1 MEPLIDY
8 VTAMS
13 PSGKVDL
20 PVQAART
27 DFGLLLDV
35 MAAAD
40 VNPMNTARALKAIEE
55 ENSSERIL
63 LATFTALPQGKK
75 FIELAQAFS
84 KEKLINFACLTQI
97 DGVKMDCA
105 AYMEDLEHKEDQ
117 ETIDV
122 DHMCEELVRLAA
134 ELEKAS
140 PSVSDSCLEN
150 FRDPGKEVVKHVLID
165 SQIERK
171 VDVDVWE
178 EDIISHLIIWYY

>member
-40 VNPMNTARALKAIEE
+40 VNPMNTAGALKAIEE

-84 KEKLINFACLTQI
+84 KE
-97 DGVKMDCA
+97 
-105 AYMEDLEHKEDQ
+105 
-117 ETIDV
+117 
-122 DHMCEELVRLAA
+122 
-134 ELEKAS
+134 S
-140 PSVSDSCLEN
+140 
-150 FRDPGKEVVKHVLID
+150 
-165 SQIERK
+165 
-171 VDVDVWE
+171 
-178 EDIISHLIIWYY
+178 